1 MPCSKVFASTEAR
14 GLVGHAKR
22 SVMSKS
28 IHTLDIALI
37 MAAK

>member
-1 MPCSKVFASTEAR
+1 MNALALYP

-28 IHTLDIALI
+28 IHTLE
-37 MAAK
+37 